1 MDLCM
6 NHPVS
11 FHALGQWLSAYL
23 TVTAL
28 AEVNF
33 KEKILCLR
41 QCLAMHTNYKL
52 KPLYNIIIIFD
63 TVVGQEINIKHQ
75 KIINSTATA

>member
-1 MDLCM
+1 M

-33 KEKILCLR
+33 KEEKTR

-63 TVVGQEINIKHQ
+63 TVVGQKINMKHQ
-75 KIINSTATA
+75 KIINSTATV